1 MFFSRI
7 MQVVFKTS
15 GGKAWNPPDK
25 NGVRGLVPLS
35 NSQKRNRKKNIEQTL
50 KNLSILKMAEL
61 NRPHVPVRLYKP
73 LHHWRLLWMKKR
85 LELTKKVLGWGQ
97 GREQQEEG
105 VRARIQALIPSQA
118 VPATTGRHNSKLF
131 INSFASSMVQP
142 RSAQHSSPSQ

>member
-1 MFFSRI
+1 M
-7 MQVVFKTS
+7 VFKTS
-15 GGKAWNPPDK
+15 GGKAWNPPNK

-35 NSQKRNRKKNIEQTL
+35 SCQQRNRKKNIEQTL

-97 GREQQEEG
+97 GREQQQEG
-105 VRARIQALIPSQA
+105 VRARIQALLPMPAA
-118 VPATTGRHNSKLF
+118 VIGGKISTQKLF
-131 INSFASSMVQP
+131 HGSFASGAVQS
-142 RSAQHSSPSQ
+142 RSGQSSSPPQ